1 MNFRCALHNGDHS
14 VPSYSVANQCPVV
27 FSSDHQTFFSG
38 ALEELGL
45 KPIMQILE
53 NVSLPKQIPN
63 SKTAKGWDIA
73 KTLAQ
78 IQRIMSQDLLVQLG
92 PDLETADDGKILLN
106 VSTA

>member
-1 MNFRCALHNGDHS
+1 
-14 VPSYSVANQCPVV
+14 VEIIQCLVIQLQTNAQWS
-27 FSSDHQTFFSG
+27 FSSDQQTLFPG

-63 SKTAKGWDIA
+63 SKTANGWDIA

-92 PDLETADDGKILLN
+92 PDLETTDDGKITLN
-106 VSTA
+106 VSAV

>member
-1 MNFRCALHNGDHS
+1 
-14 VPSYSVANQCPVV
+14 VPYTVEIIQCLVIQLKTNAQWS
-27 FSSDHQTFFSG
+27 FNSDHQTFFSG

-63 SKTAKGWDIA
+63 SKTAKDWDIA

-78 IQRIMSQDLLVQLG
+78 IQRIMSQDFLVQLG
-92 PDLETADDGKILLN
+92 PDLETTDDGKIVLN

>member
-1 MNFRCALHNGDHS
+1 
-14 VPSYSVANQCPVV
+14 VPIGQ
-27 FSSDHQTFFSG
+27 FISDLQTSFSG

-63 SKTAKGWDIA
+63 SKTAHGWDIA
-73 KTLAQ
+73 KTLAR

-92 PDLETADDGKILLN
+92 PDLESTDDGKIVLN
-106 VSTA
+106 VSRVYGS

>member
-1 MNFRCALHNGDHS
+1 MEII
-14 VPSYSVANQCPVV
+14 QCLVIQLQTNAQWS
-27 FSSDHQTFFSG
+27 FSSDHQIFFSG

-53 NVSLPKQIPN
+53 NVSLPKHIPN

-92 PDLETADDGKILLN
+92 PDLETTDDGKIVLN
-106 VSTA
+106 VSTS

>member
-1 MNFRCALHNGDHS
+1 MEII
-14 VPSYSVANQCPVV
+14 QCLVIQLQTNAQWPC
-27 FSSDHQTFFSG
+27 SSEYQTFFSD

-92 PDLETADDGKILLN
+92 PDLETADDGKTLLN

>member
-1 MNFRCALHNGDHS
+1 VEIIQCLVTQLQTHAQWSFNF
-14 VPSYSVANQCPVV
+14 
-27 FSSDHQTFFSG
+27 DHQIFFLG

-63 SKTAKGWDIA
+63 SKTAKDWDIA
-73 KTLAQ
+73 KTLAR
-78 IQRIMSQDLLVQLG
+78 IQRIMSQDFLVQLG
-92 PDLETADDGKILLN
+92 PDLETTDDGKIVLN

>member
-1 MNFRCALHNGDHS
+1 MEIIQLQTNAQWSFH
-14 VPSYSVANQCPVV
+14 
-27 FSSDHQTFFSG
+27 SDHQNFFSG

-63 SKTAKGWDIA
+63 RKTAKGWDIA
-73 KTLAQ
+73 KTLAR

-92 PDLETADDGKILLN
+92 PDLENTEDGKIVLN
-106 VSTA
+106 VSTS

>member
-1 MNFRCALHNGDHS
+1 MPNT
-14 VPSYSVANQCPVV
+14 VEIIQCLVIQLQTNAQWS
-27 FSSDHQTFFSG
+27 FSSDHQTFFSD
-38 ALEELGL
+38 ALEGLGL

-73 KTLAQ
+73 KTLAR
-78 IQRIMSQDLLVQLG
+78 IQRTMSQDLLVQLG
-92 PDLETADDGKILLN
+92 PDLETADDGKIVLN